1 MLSTKA
7 TQPTGDDAYSEIRS
21 FLLDGDVQPGQRL
34 SHRLLAKELNLSRSP
49 VREALL
55 RLEAEGLIEHRPQS
69 GAYLR
74 EITPRDLRELYE
86 IREILEPHAAEQA
99 ARLATASQ
107 RGRLAK
113 ICEELT
119 TIASRPDLAK
129 WLTKASHRRQ
139 LSSLDREFHAVIL
152 TAAGNRIARQFF
164 ETAQVLSLVFF
175 WNHMQVPAERLAKR
189 VVPTAKQHRRIEQ
202 AIRRGDPTAA
212 RRSMKAHIAG
222 MSRRILAS
230 LPERTPASQ

>member
-1 MLSTKA
+1 MRPTEA
-7 TQPTGDDAYSEIRS
+7 QQPVGDDAYSEVRS
-21 FLLDGDVQPGQRL
+21 FLLDGDVRPGQRL

-69 GAYLR
+69 GVYLR
-74 EITPRDLRELYE
+74 EISARDLRELYE

-99 ARLATASQ
+99 ARQATASQ
-107 RGRLAK
+107 RSQLARICDDVAAIAGR
-113 ICEELT
+113 
-119 TIASRPDLAK
+119 SDLVE

-139 LSSLDREFHAVIL
+139 LSNLDREFHAVIL

-175 WNHMQVPAERLAKR
+175 WNHMQVPTNRLAKR
-189 VVPTAKQHRRIEQ
+189 VAPTAKQHRRIEQ
-202 AIRRGDPTAA
+202 AIKKGDAITA
-212 RRSMKAHIAG
+212 RRAMKAHIAG

-230 LPERTPASQ
+230 LPE